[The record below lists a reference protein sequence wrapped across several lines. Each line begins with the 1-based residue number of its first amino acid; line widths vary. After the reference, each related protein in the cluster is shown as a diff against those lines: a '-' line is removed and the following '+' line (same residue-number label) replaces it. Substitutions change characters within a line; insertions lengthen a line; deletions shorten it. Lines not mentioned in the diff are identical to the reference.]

1 MVARFT
7 GAGLGLLA
15 FAVTMTAGLLAQVPV
30 EVTLSRSILALF
42 LFCVGGLLLGGAAQ
56 RVVDEYK
63 KERESQIHE
72 RFHEEGTATEGGKT
86 GSDSEETSMERATG

>member
-15 FAVTMTAGLLAQVPV
+15 FAVTITAGLLAQVPV

-56 RVVDEYK
+56 HVVDEYQ
-63 KERESQIHE
+63 KERESQIRM
-72 RFHEEGTATEGGKT
+72 RFDEEDTATEGGKT
-86 GSDSEETSMERATG
+86 GSDSDETSLERAKG

>member
-15 FAVTMTAGLLAQVPV
+15 FAVTMTAGLFAQVPV

-42 LFCVGGLLLGGAAQ
+42 FFCIGGLLLGGAAQ
-56 RVVDEYK
+56 RVVDEYQ
-63 KERESQIHE
+63 KERESQIRK
-72 RFHEEGTATEGGKT
+72 RFHEEGAATDGGET
-86 GSDSEETSMERATG
+86 GSDSDETSVERATG

>member
-15 FAVTMTAGLLAQVPV
+15 FAVTMTAGLFAQVPV
-30 EVTLSRSILALF
+30 EVVLSRSILALF

-56 RVVDEYK
+56 RVVDEFQ
-63 KERESQIHE
+63 KEREMRIHD
-72 RFHEEGTATEGGKT
+72 RFDEDDTAKEGGETDGVSDKT
-86 GSDSEETSMERATG
+86 STKLVTG